1 MRSLRTWLIR
11 GAALAVVA
19 VIGGGAWVVS
29 EWVNPN
35 RVRELLVHALREQM
49 PDAEVEVEAAQ
60 LRLFGGIAATN
71 VKLTRKGE
79 TEPFLAAPAVMLA
92 HDKEQLHRG
101 RLILRKVELDGPT
114 VRVARRADG
123 SWSVAGLFK
132 PGPTD
137 RPMPTLLIKNATVI
151 VTDARPDP
159 LPPLTLTAAR
169 FQVVNDPLPVV
180 RIDGAFTLSPGG
192 TAQTGGLAVPMTVAV
207 RLNKV
212 DQAVHVRVEVPDLP
226 LTPDLTPALA
236 KLHPAAGDYAAPFT
250 GHVGIR
256 ADVHAGAG
264 LPPTF
269 DVKVEVR
276 DGRYDDPTLLPW
288 PLEHIAATVH
298 YKDGKVAV
306 EKGTARFGP
315 AGVDF
320 ALDTR
325 PFAEVGAGEAGG
337 ATPLKQ
343 AEAAVDGLTVK
354 LAGLPLDD
362 DLFAKLP
369 PAFHRTRKMLRPAG
383 SVDVAVTAVRT
394 PVGLRK
400 EFDVRPNRLA
410 VAYEKFPYPVQD
422 LRGSVRRVVTPDGT
436 DEFQIAVDGT
446 AGGRPVGLTGRV
458 SAEPPG
464 VEPLIELKLTGM
476 DFPID
481 GRLVAAM
488 PAKSAALFGKLHPTG
503 RADFT
508 ADIRQPKD
516 ADRCENT
523 LKVRVY
529 DGAVNPIEV
538 FPYPLADIHGH
549 VVMHLAGA
557 DRRGKAAD
565 DDRIELRDFH
575 ARHGG
580 GRLRVGGTFGPVPDS
595 ADRRL
600 ALDVTGEEMP
610 LDADFR
616 AAADKLNVGGLW
628 AAVNPRGA
636 LHFAARVEVTDRA
649 APPPPNAVAAAK
661 PGQVVPAAAALP
673 GEPGFNPATDLSLI
687 ASFKGPTV
695 TPRAFP
701 YELADIAGTVRYAG
715 GKLDLGDLK
724 AKHGPTSVAVDAAEV
739 RFGAGGEVWANIG
752 AFAARPLA
760 LDATLLGALPAR
772 AREGLAELKL
782 AGPMDLLAKHVVLR
796 VPGSAPRGPTPETAA
811 DPLAGAVVY
820 WNAELKLNGATADVG
835 TAWTDVFGAVASVGR
850 FEDGRLGAV
859 VGNAWFDRAT
869 IAKQPLTNVK
879 LTYRVRPAHPDPAAP
894 GEVVPMALEFPDLTA
909 DLFQGTVGG
918 EARVQFGE
926 GMRFKLWLTAAGVR
940 IDELAAHWH
949 LGHGGEIRGL
959 AQGKLLL
966 ENPPDPVTGLS
977 VLTGSGQ
984 IDVPNGRLLNLPVLL
999 PMLKLLKL
1007 QTPDQTAFEEAHAV
1021 FKLRGDRVWVNQ
1033 LDLVGSAVSLG
1044 GSGQLDTK
1052 GEDVRFEFYTVWSQ
1066 ALRRGLA
1073 PPLGDVTSALSG
1085 NLFRIE
1091 MAKRPGGKMEYKPHV
1106 LPVITDPVKAVAER
1120 LRNRLGPAPA
1130 PEPPAGAATYR
1141 ATGGR

>member
-11 GAALAVVA
+11 GVALAVLA
-19 VIGGGAWVVS
+19 LAGGGAWVVS
-29 EWVNPN
+29 EWVNPD
-35 RVRELLVHALREQM
+35 RVRELLVAALREQM
-49 PDAEVEVEAAQ
+49 PDTEVEVEAAQ
-60 LRLFGGIAATN
+60 LRLFGGIAAAN

-79 TEPFLAAPAVMLA
+79 TEPFFAAPAVRLA

-101 RLILRKVELDGPT
+101 RLILRKIELDGPT
-114 VRVARRADG
+114 IRVGRRADG
-123 SWSVAGLFK
+123 SWSVVGLFK
-132 PGPTD
+132 PGPAD
-137 RPMPTLLIKNATVI
+137 RPMPTLVIKNATVV

-180 RIDGAFTLSPGG
+180 RVDGAFTLSPGPPAPSG
-192 TAQTGGLAVPMTVAV
+192 SAVAGGLAVPMTVSV

-236 KLHPAAGDYAAPFT
+236 KLHPAAGDYVAPFT
-250 GHVGIR
+250 AHVGIR
-256 ADVHAGAG
+256 ADVHAAGG
-264 LPPTF
+264 LPPKF
-269 DVKVEVR
+269 DVKVDVR

-288 PLEHIAATVH
+288 PLEHIAGTVH
-298 YKDGKVAV
+298 YKDGKVTVDKA
-306 EKGTARFGP
+306 TARLGP
-315 AGVDF
+315 AGVEL
-320 ALDTR
+320 ALETR
-325 PFAEVGAGEAGG
+325 PLADVVAGAAGADG
-337 ATPLKQ
+337 PRKQ
-343 AEAAVDGLTVK
+343 AEAALDGLTVK
-354 LAGLPLDD
+354 VTGLPLDD
-362 DLFAKLP
+362 ELFAKLP
-369 PAFHRTRKMLRPAG
+369 PSFHRTRAMLSPAG
-383 SVDVAVTAVRT
+383 SVDVAVTAART
-394 PVGLRK
+394 PAGLRK
-400 EFDVRPNRLA
+400 EYDVRPNRLSI
-410 VAYEKFPYPVQD
+410 AYEKFRYPVHD
-422 LRGSVRRVVTPDGT
+422 LRGSVKRVVAPDGT

-458 SAEPPG
+458 SAEGPG
-464 VEPLIELKLTGM
+464 VEPLIDLKLTGM

-488 PAKSAALFGKLHPTG
+488 PAKSAALLGKLHPTG

-508 ADIRQPKD
+508 VDIRQPKD

-523 LKVRVY
+523 IKVRVY
-529 DGAVNPIEV
+529 DGSANPVEH
-538 FPYPLADIHGH
+538 FPYPLTDIRGH
-549 VVMHLAGA
+549 VVLHLAGKS
-557 DRRGKAAD
+557 RRGQAKD

-580 GRLRVGGTFGPVPDS
+580 GRLRAGGTFAPIPDS

-600 ALDVTGEEMP
+600 TLDVAGEELP
-610 LDADFR
+610 LDADFK
-616 AAADKLNVGGLW
+616 AAADKLKVGGLW

-636 LHFAARVEVTDRA
+636 LQFAAHIEVTDRA
-649 APPPPNAVAAAK
+649 GPPPSAVAAAG
-661 PGQVVPAAAALP
+661 PGPVVPAAASLP
-673 GEPGFNPATDLSLI
+673 GEPGFDPAADLSLI

-701 YELADIAGTVRYAG
+701 YELTDIAGTVRYAG

-724 AKHGPTSVAVDAAEV
+724 AKHGSTAVAVDAAEV
-739 RFGAGGEVWANIG
+739 RFGAGGEVWANVG
-752 AFAARPLA
+752 AFTARPLA
-760 LDATLLGALPAR
+760 LDAALMSALPER
-772 AREGLAELKL
+772 ARTGLAELKL
-782 AGPMDLLAKHVVLR
+782 AGPMDLSAKHVVVR
-796 VPGSAPRGPTPETAA
+796 VPASTPETAA

-820 WNAELKLNGATADVG
+820 WNAELKLNGAAADVG

-850 FEDGRLGAV
+850 FEGGRLGAV

-869 IAKQPLTNVK
+869 IARQPLTNMK
-879 LTYRVRPAHPDPAAP
+879 LTYRVRPARPDPASA
-894 GEVVPMALEFPDLTA
+894 GAMLPMALEFPDLTA
-909 DLFQGTVGG
+909 DLFHGTVGG
-918 EARVQFGE
+918 EARVDFGE
-926 GMRFKLWLTAAGVR
+926 AMRFKLWLTAAGVR
-940 IDELAAHWH
+940 IDELATHWH
-949 LGHGGEIRGL
+949 LGQGAELRGL

-966 ENPPDPVTGLS
+966 ENPPDPVTGMS

-1021 FKLRGDRVWVNQ
+1021 FDLRGDRVRVSQ
-1033 LDLVGSAVSLG
+1033 LDLVGSALSLG
-1044 GSGQLDTK
+1044 GVGELDIK

-1066 ALRRGLA
+1066 ALRRWLA
-1073 PPLGDVTSALSG
+1073 TPLGDVTSALSG

-1091 MAKRPGGKMEYKPHV
+1091 MTKRPGGKMEYKPHM

-1120 LRNRLGPAPA
+1120 LRNRLGPAPVA
-1130 PEPPAGAATYR
+1130 DGPVGPATYR